1 MTETKE
7 TPLEETQAPDVSG
20 APPADVA
27 PSTSEPAIRATLT
40 IAGEPP
46 IDLGKALGDHFK
58 AAGIDA
64 EVVPLKTAPDPTPY
78 PRMDFGD
85 LSLGGSGF
93 ASKIPIAQ
101 DLQTRQAHIYDSVCG
116 IQRHLNGAEGIPGFL
131 GTVQILSTLLISRQ
145 SAAELEEQLPDIV
158 ERADRMQQLRTSL
171 RDRLEE
177 LKEVN
182 KAIKSGQDEIGHIIF
197 AINKL
202 YGDVMRSGDAEK
214 ARRERENARREKA
227 GDLSDPA
234 DDDLGDLGDEPKEP
248 VKPKRRTGGKKA
260 AAAAEPTPPPAR
272 LGYDDPA
279 RPRLFSD
286 TPIAADPRQTT
297 IEDVIK
303 PSSETPVAAL
313 PPMSDLLA
321 DEGDLG
327 SPSPFD
333 AALSAELDK
342 RDDDRAPSSKTLG
355 EGLGD
360 DEEDLDLDDE
370 DDLDPPDPAAEGMIG
385 DDDLDL
391 DPKLDSDAPLAD
403 GLGGDELAA
412 EFAPDPLDDAGYDN
426 EATPAIIM
434 PEQEALML
442 CPLEPFSKISPARR
456 KILGEGFRD
465 AGKPLLLWTAE
476 WEGRKSTD
484 GTVFAG
490 ARVPFKWVKLIG
502 DTLKAFA
509 LPYQIRTLD
518 GKQPATLMRKG
529 GRPVELPKIL
539 PE

>member
-7 TPLEETQAPDVSG
+7 NPLEETLVPDASG
-20 APPADVA
+20 APVA
-27 PSTSEPAIRATLT
+27 AVEPVEPSIQATIT
-40 IAGEPP
+40 FAGEKP
-46 IDLGKALGDHFK
+46 IDLGKALGDQFK

-64 EVVPLKTAPDPTPY
+64 EVVPPAPGPDPTPY

-85 LSLGGSGF
+85 LSLGGSAF
-93 ASKIPIAQ
+93 ASKVPIAQ

-145 SAAELEEQLPDIV
+145 SAADLEEQLPDIV
-158 ERADRMQQLRTSL
+158 ERADRLQQLRTSL

-177 LKEVN
+177 IKEISKALK
-182 KAIKSGQDEIGHIIF
+182 GGTDEIGHIIF

-214 ARRERENARREKA
+214 ARRERESARREKA
-227 GDLSDPA
+227 GDFSDPA

-248 VKPKRRTGGKKA
+248 VKPKRRGGKKA
-260 AAAAEPTPPPAR
+260 ATAAEPTPPPAR

-303 PSSETPVAAL
+303 PSSETPAAAL

-327 SPSPFD
+327 PPSPFD

-342 RDDDRAPSSKTLG
+342 RDDDRAPSSKTIG

-360 DEEDLDLDDE
+360 DEDLGLDDE

-403 GLGGDELAA
+403 GLGGDEPAA

>member
-7 TPLEETQAPDVSG
+7 NPLEKTLAPDASG
-20 APPADVA
+20 APVA
-27 PSTSEPAIRATLT
+27 AAEPSIRATIT
-40 IAGEPP
+40 FAGEKP
-46 IDLGKALGDHFK
+46 IDLDKALGDQFK

-64 EVVPLKTAPDPTPY
+64 EVVPPAPGPDPAPY

-85 LSLGGSGF
+85 LSLGGSAF
-93 ASKIPIAQ
+93 ASKVPIAQ

-145 SAAELEEQLPDIV
+145 SAADLEEQLPDIV
-158 ERADRMQQLRTSL
+158 ERADRLQQLRTSL

-177 LKEVN
+177 IKEIS
-182 KAIKSGQDEIGHIIF
+182 KALKSGTDEIGHIIF

-227 GDLSDPA
+227 GDFSDPA
-234 DDDLGDLGDEPKEP
+234 DDDLGDLGDEPKETT
-248 VKPKRRTGGKKA
+248 KPKRRGGKKA

-272 LGYDDPA
+272 LAYDDPA

-297 IEDVIK
+297 IDDVIK
-303 PSSETPVAAL
+303 PADGVSSEAPAAVL
-313 PPMSDLLA
+313 PPMSDLLS
-321 DEGDLG
+321 DETDAGP
-327 SPSPFD
+327 PSPFD

-355 EGLGD
+355 EGFTDDDLG
-360 DEEDLDLDDE
+360 LDDDD
-370 DDLDPPDPAAEGMIG
+370 DDLGSPDPAAEGMIG
-385 DDDLDL
+385 DDGDLA
-391 DPKLDSDAPLAD
+391 PKLDSDAPLAD
-403 GLGGDELAA
+403 GLGDDEPA
-412 EFAPDPLDDAGYDN
+412 EFAPDPLQDAGYDN
-426 EATPAIIM
+426 EATPATIM
-434 PEQEALML
+434 PDQEALML
-442 CPLEPFSKISPARR
+442 CPLEPFSKISPVRR

-484 GTVFAG
+484 GTVFA
-490 ARVPFKWVKLIG
+490 AAHVPYKWVKLLG
-502 DTLKAFA
+502 DTLKAFG

-529 GRPVELPKIL
+529 GRPIELPKIL

>member
-7 TPLEETQAPDVSG
+7 NPLEETLVPDASG
-20 APPADVA
+20 APVA
-27 PSTSEPAIRATLT
+27 AVEPVEPSIQATIT
-40 IAGEPP
+40 FAGEKP
-46 IDLGKALGDHFK
+46 IDLGKALGDQFK

-64 EVVPLKTAPDPTPY
+64 EVVPPAPGPDPTPY

-85 LSLGGSGF
+85 LSLGGSAF
-93 ASKIPIAQ
+93 ASKVPIAQ

-145 SAAELEEQLPDIV
+145 SAADLEEQLPDIV
-158 ERADRMQQLRTSL
+158 ERADRLQQLRTSL

-177 LKEVN
+177 IKEIS
-182 KAIKSGQDEIGHIIF
+182 KALKSGTDEIGHIIF

-234 DDDLGDLGDEPKEP
+234 DDDLGDLGDEPKETT
-248 VKPKRRTGGKKA
+248 KPKRRGGKKA
-260 AAAAEPTPPPAR
+260 AATAEPTPPPER
-272 LGYDDPA
+272 LAYDDPA

-286 TPIAADPRQTT
+286 PPIAADPRQTT

-303 PSSETPVAAL
+303 PSSETPAAAL

-327 SPSPFD
+327 PPSPFD

-342 RDDDRAPSSKTLG
+342 RDDDRAPSSKTIG

-360 DEEDLDLDDE
+360 DEDLGLDDE

-403 GLGGDELAA
+403 GLGGDEPAA

-442 CPLEPFSKISPARR
+442 CPLEPFSKISASRR

-465 AGKPLLLWTAE
+465 VGKPLLLWSAE
-476 WEGRKSTD
+476 WEGRRSTD